1 MANKR
6 MISRILALALCLTV
20 ALAGCALAE
29 GKHLNAALYWFG
41 SSLDPATEWDG
52 WTTCRAGITETLVTV
67 NDKYEIVPL
76 LADSWEQTDDNTWV
90 LHIRDGVTFH
100 NGKPVDGEAVKKSFE
115 RAMSMQDRAVSAA
128 KIASIDADGQNV
140 TIVTTEPF
148 GAFLANISEP
158 MYSIVDVDAG
168 TDFASAP
175 VATGPFMV
183 TGFEVNTKIDLAKY
197 DGYWGGA
204 SDIDTMEILMI
215 DDNSTRGMALQGGQV
230 DIVQRIAWTDIPIF
244 EANSDMQ
251 VFDTQGARTRII
263 DFNYENPFLADLNV
277 RKAIAAGINY
287 EALVGVL
294 GSGVSVAGAPYPASS
309 PYGYETLNR
318 QTYDPDAA
326 KQYLADAGFEDAD
339 GNGYVEKDGQE
350 LALTITY
357 SNSSFTTMLEAV
369 QDMLKQVG
377 VHIELQIVDSTSE
390 LGENGAFDM
399 LCGNTQVLSTGDPQ
413 WYLDSF
419 FKTGASNNVTHYSN
433 AALDEVIDKLAK
445 TFDIAG
451 REALTIEAEK
461 IMLDDCAAI
470 WLVGENNFVVA
481 NSKVSNITPYPIDY
495 YFVDNHLTID

>member
-1 MANKR
+1 MLFR
-6 MISRILALALCLTV
+6 S
-20 ALAGCALAE
+20 
-29 GKHLNAALYWFG
+29 
-41 SSLDPATEWDG
+41 
-52 WTTCRAGITETLVTV
+52 
-67 NDKYEIVPL
+67 
-76 LADSWEQTDDNTWV
+76 
-90 LHIRDGVTFH
+90 
-100 NGKPVDGEAVKKSFE
+100 
-115 RAMSMQDRAVSAA
+115 
-128 KIASIDADGQNV
+128 
-140 TIVTTEPF
+140 
-148 GAFLANISEP
+148 
-158 MYSIVDVDAG
+158 
-168 TDFASAP
+168 
-175 VATGPFMV
+175 
-183 TGFEVNTKIDLAKY
+183 TGFEVNTRIDLAKY

-204 SDIDTMEILMI
+204 SDIDTMTILMI
-215 DDNSTRGMALQGGQV
+215 DDDSTRGMALQGGQV
-230 DIVQRIAWTDIPIF
+230 DIVQRIAWTDIPTF
-244 EANSDMQ
+244 EADSNMQ

-263 DFNYENPFLADLNV
+263 SFNYENPFLADVNV

-318 QTYDPDAA
+318 QSYDAEAA
-326 KQYLADAGFEDAD
+326 KQYLADAGFTDAD

-357 SNSSFTTMLEAV
+357 SNGSFTTMLEAV

-377 VHIELQIVDSTSE
+377 IHIELQIVDSTSE
-390 LGENGAFDM
+390 LGESGSFDM

-419 FKTGASNNVTHYSN
+419 FKTGSSNNVTHYSN
-433 AALDEVIDKLAK
+433 AALDEVIEKLAQ

-461 IMLDDCAAI
+461 LMLDDCAAI